1 MNKTAKGL
9 IALSAVLVLL
19 GGGYAALRL
28 TEDKGGESESTSSSQ
43 TSESGKEVIIISDPA
58 PDGPD
63 DPNSSIRYGVVKT
76 VDVKNEK
83 ETFHVVQKPHQE
95 GDPEDT
101 VRYTIDG
108 YQDVNMNDS
117 VIGTLAHNANEL
129 TSEDVIAE
137 NCTDIAKYGLANP
150 RLTIDI
156 EYESGRKYR
165 MLVGDDAPSG
175 DAAYVMIDGVNT
187 VYTVRS
193 SALANYRN
201 TVRELVET
209 TILKSPDETPIVKT
223 LKIERGDIDYDIVIK
238 YDEKA
243 DDSSYTG
250 GTSSAHIMVEPTT
263 AYLAVERSTAITTG
277 MFGLYAN
284 DVYIAHCTDADI
296 AEAGLSDP
304 FCRVT
309 MSCDDGNEYVLLL
322 SEQFTDSEYGKCYYG
337 MLEGGNVIFILSED
351 KVPWTTVM
359 PVDIASK
366 IFIASYVWNISDLS
380 VECSTGEKA
389 EFKLAKKNPNEK
401 KDSYK
406 AEDINTTKN
415 GESYDS
421 ERFRQFY
428 GFIISGNAESFAL
441 GEEIPSTA
449 PMVKLK
455 YTDSYTGETTT
466 LEFYE
471 KSAMTALIAVNGEAK
486 FTVTKSFVE
495 TLMHN
500 VQILDTD
507 EEFKTTWK

>member
-1 MNKTAKGL
+1 
-9 IALSAVLVLL
+9 
-19 GGGYAALRL
+19 
-28 TEDKGGESESTSSSQ
+28 
-43 TSESGKEVIIISDPA
+43 
-58 PDGPD
+58 
-63 DPNSSIRYGVVKT
+63 
-76 VDVKNEK
+76 
-83 ETFHVVQKPHQE
+83 
-95 GDPEDT
+95 
-101 VRYTIDG
+101 
-108 YQDVNMNDS
+108 
-117 VIGTLAHNANEL
+117 
-129 TSEDVIAE
+129 
-137 NCTDIAKYGLANP
+137 
-150 RLTIDI
+150 
-156 EYESGRKYR
+156 
-165 MLVGDDAPSG
+165 
-175 DAAYVMIDGVNT
+175 MIDGVNT